1 MCTYGGD
8 SHLDEGLAV
17 DSILAMT
24 FLYLFDTAY
33 CYKKQLSETVNWYFE
48 SRISTF
54 QEKHRGSVP
63 LCVEICSFFKFCVQ
77 VSSSSVL
84 RLWKYF
90 DAWVSCVIISLQE
103 LSLKIKCQLSQ
114 ASEPN
119 WRSWQSISIGR
130 WCDLPRAI
138 QQAESGLECRSYV
151 SLKNTVPMGSSW
163 LSGTVLH
170 RILRFMPQVVKTHV

>member
-1 MCTYGGD
+1 MENLAALLTFLSSLSLGCGKKHQTNEVVMCTYGGD

-84 RLWKYF
+84 RL
-90 DAWVSCVIISLQE
+90 
-103 LSLKIKCQLSQ
+103 
-114 ASEPN
+114 
-119 WRSWQSISIGR
+119 
-130 WCDLPRAI
+130 
-138 QQAESGLECRSYV
+138 
-151 SLKNTVPMGSSW
+151 
-163 LSGTVLH
+163 
-170 RILRFMPQVVKTHV
+170 